1 MRTLIANT
9 KNINNH
15 RKWDRFYGFFVPL
28 QPDRRTLASY
38 SKMAQLRTTHIHTRN
53 KIMTLLLS
61 ISQYLARYTSLF
73 IIVVAVIAFLAP
85 DTFAWVQQGQ
95 RASVILGLIMLTM
108 GCTLSTQD
116 FRILLSRPIDILIGT
131 IAQYTIMPVVAW
143 MLARLFHLDAFM
155 TAGVILVGCSPGG
168 VSSNL
173 MSFLCKGDVAYSV
186 GMTTVSTCLSPFVT
200 PLLVLWLAGAEIEVD
215 AWGMFQNILLVT
227 LIPVALGVAF
237 NYFLGKRKD
246 FQQIQGIMPG
256 ISVLCLA
263 SIVGGVIFTVHPQ
276 LRERGMELILLT
288 LAVVTLHNGAGYLLG
303 YLAGKA
309 FGFDTAKR
317 RTLSIEVGMQNA
329 GMATVLARNFF
340 ASPAMIAANPM
351 AALAVIPCAI
361 SCAYHSI
368 SGTLLAGFFL
378 WKDTRRLQAK

>member
-1 MRTLIANT
+1 
-9 KNINNH
+9 
-15 RKWDRFYGFFVPL
+15 
-28 QPDRRTLASY
+28 
-38 SKMAQLRTTHIHTRN
+38 
-53 KIMTLLLS
+53 MTLLLS

-95 RASVILGLIMLTM
+95 HASVILGLIMLTM

-116 FRILLSRPIDILIGT
+116 FRILLSRPVDILIGT
-131 IAQYTIMPVVAW
+131 IAQYTIMPVTAW

-263 SIVGGVIFTVHPQ
+263 CIVGGVIFTVHPQ

-288 LAVVTLHNGAGYLLG
+288 MAVVTLHNGAGYLLG

-378 WKDTRRLQAK
+378 WKDTRRQQAK

>member
-1 MRTLIANT
+1 MR
-9 KNINNH
+9 
-15 RKWDRFYGFFVPL
+15 
-28 QPDRRTLASY
+28 
-38 SKMAQLRTTHIHTRN
+38 
-53 KIMTLLLS
+53 LLLS
-61 ISQYLARYTSLF
+61 ISQYLSRYTSLF
-73 IIVVAVIAFLAP
+73 IIIVAIIAFIVP
-85 DTFAWVQQGQ
+85 ETFAWVQQGQ

-108 GCTLSTQD
+108 GCTLSTKD

-131 IAQYTIMPVVAW
+131 AAQYTIMPIVAW
-143 MLARLFHLDAFM
+143 GLARIFHLDAFM
-155 TAGVILVGCSPGG
+155 TAGIILVGCSPGG

-186 GMTTVSTCLSPFVT
+186 GMTTVSTCLVT

-263 SIVGGVIFTVHPQ
+263 FIVGGVIFTVHPQ
-276 LRERGMELILLT
+276 LREKGLQLILLT

-303 YLAGKA
+303 YMAGKA
-309 FGFDTAKR
+309 FRFDTAKR

-378 WKDTRRLQAK
+378 WKDTHNRQKNKL